1 MFELGVR
8 LRQLREQRKWT
19 QEDLGRKVDRSK
31 SVICSYENGLK
42 LPPLEIL
49 VQLAEIFHVSLDWL
63 AGLDK
68 EESLQ
73 TQGLSLE
80 QKQILSLLLEEF
92 QAEHKPTDGLT
103 PRQMTIISALIQ
115 VFCKRQVGAAI

>member
-8 LRQLREQRKWT
+8 LRQLREQRRWT

-31 SVICSYENGLK
+31 SVICSYESGLK
-42 LPPLEIL
+42 VPPLEIL
-49 VQLAEIFHVSLDWL
+49 VQLADIFHVSLDWL

-68 EESLQ
+68 DESLQ

-80 QKQILSLLLEEF
+80 QKQLLALLLEEF
-92 QAEHKPTDGLT
+92 HGEHKSADGLT
-103 PRQMTIISALIQ
+103 PRQMDIISTLLQI
-115 VFCKRQVGAAI
+115 FCKH

>member
-8 LRQLREQRKWT
+8 LRQLREQRRWT

-49 VQLAEIFHVSLDWL
+49 VQLADIFHVSLDWL

-68 EESLQ
+68 GECLQ
-73 TQGLSLE
+73 IQGLSPE
-80 QKQILSLLLEEF
+80 QKQIFAMLLEEF

-103 PRQMTIISALIQ
+103 PRQLSIINALLQ
-115 VFCKRQVGAAI
+115 VFCKR

>member
-8 LRQLREQRKWT
+8 LRQLREQRRWT

-31 SVICSYENGLK
+31 SVICSYESGLK

-63 AGLDK
+63 AGLDRG
-68 EESLQ
+68 ESLQ
-73 TQGLSLE
+73 TQGLSPE
-80 QKQILSLLLEEF
+80 QKQILALLLEEF
-92 QAEHKPTDGLT
+92 QSERKPADGLT
-103 PRQMTIISALIQ
+103 PRQMTIINALLQ
-115 VFCKRQVGAAI
+115 VFCKRQVGAGV

>member
-8 LRQLREQRKWT
+8 LRQLREQHRWT

-49 VQLAEIFHVSLDWL
+49 VQLADIFHVSLDWL

-68 EESLQ
+68 GESIQ

-80 QKQILSLLLEEF
+80 QKQILALLLEEF
-92 QAEHKPTDGLT
+92 QTEHRSADGLT
-103 PRQMTIISALIQ
+103 PRQMAIINALLQ
-115 VFCKRQVGAAI
+115 LFCRR

>member
-31 SVICSYENGLK
+31 SVICSYESGLK
-42 LPPLEIL
+42 VPPLEIL
-49 VQLAEIFHVSLDWL
+49 VQFADIFHVSLDWL

-68 EESLQ
+68 GENLQ
-73 TQGLSLE
+73 IQGLSPE
-80 QKQILSLLLEEF
+80 QKQIFVLLLEEF
-92 QAEHKPTDGLT
+92 QAEHKPADGLT
-103 PRQMTIISALIQ
+103 PRQMAIINALLQ
-115 VFCKRQVGAAI
+115 VFCKR